1 MSQSTGR
8 RRLWWFKLLKL
19 WPHHSSLDKTLQGN
33 SAFGILKIAS
43 TMVGT
48 GLTPSGLSRNPVK
61 NNTCC
66 IRSRKLWRF
75 SSLSLSA
82 SSCVIPHPYLRTRSA
97 MFCYRKSSFLPG
109 LPAVSFDI
117 SRSRWRIAKADV
129 SASTCQK
136 EYGRLWRSL
145 ISDLKYVG
153 EARYRTCY
161 HKIICTLQ
169 LWQNVLKTGNLPFW
183 RSISRVLWTNRES
196 SDIGSTTHDPCKDFG
211 ILL

>member
-153 EARYRTCY
+153 EARYRTCKMSSKRGIY
-161 HKIICTLQ
+161 LFGVRFHAFCEQIAKVRTLGQ
-169 LWQNVLKTGNLPFW
+169 LPTT
-183 RSISRVLWTNRES
+183 RVRTSAFCCR
-196 SDIGSTTHDPCKDFG
+196 
-211 ILL
+211 